1 MNRFGLTSLCL
12 LGAFLFPRVASATK
26 SAELYTS
33 SAYGYGRFEAR
44 MRVTAGDGVVSA
56 FFLWKDGSEQAGTF
70 WNELDYEKIGASC
83 QLQTNALYGN
93 PSAGHSTKPAVN
105 ADLCGGYHVY
115 SYEWTADYIAWSL
128 DGTELRRET
137 GATAAAYAQNASAGM
152 QIHFNIWPGDS
163 TFGGNLNPSIL
174 PVHQYIDW
182 VQFSSYANGA
192 FTLAWREDFSAATA
206 PSGWLTGD
214 WVSPKNLS
222 THDALNVNF
231 LNGFAVLSM
240 TADDATGPAGAMTEG
255 SGGAAGMSGTG
266 GSGGIVGTGGK
277 AGSGSGG
284 TPSGGTGGAAA
295 GTSPGGATGSAGLA
309 NSGGGGTSGTSG
321 AAGGAGGATAVG
333 GTSGSAA
340 MTGGAGGAGAASSS
354 GGAGGAGAVSSSGGS
369 GAVGGGASGS
379 GNSGG
384 TAGEQAG
391 VMGGAGA
398 TAGQP
403 SSGGTKADDA
413 SGCGCRV
420 PGSGRFA
427 QRELGIGSALLL
439 TLAGAFGLR
448 RRVSRARGS
457 ETKL

>member
-1 MNRFGLTSLCL
+1 MDRFGLTSLCL
-12 LGAFLFPRVASATK
+12 LGAFLFPRVAFATK

-33 SAYGYGRFEAR
+33 AAYGYGRFETR

-93 PSAGHSTKPAVN
+93 PSASHSTKPSVS

-137 GATAAAYAQNASAGM
+137 GATATAYAQNASAGM
-152 QIHFNIWPGDS
+152 QLHFNIWPGDS
-163 TFGGNLNPSIL
+163 TFGGNFNPSIL

-214 WVSPKNLS
+214 WGSPKNLS
-222 THDALNVNF
+222 THDARNVNF

-255 SGGAAGMSGTG
+255 SGGAAGMSGTA
-266 GSGGIVGTGGK
+266 GSGGMVGAGGK

-284 TPSGGTGGAAA
+284 TPGGGAGGAGA
-295 GTSPGGATGSAGLA
+295 GTSPGGATGSAGIA
-309 NSGGGGTSGTSG
+309 NSAGTSGTSGTSGTGG
-321 AAGGAGGATAVG
+321 AAGGAGGATVVG
-333 GTSGSAA
+333 GSSGSAA
-340 MTGGAGGAGAASSS
+340 TTAGAGGAGAASAS
-354 GGAGGAGAVSSSGGS
+354 GGAGGAGAVGSSAGS

-384 TAGEQAG
+384 TAG
-391 VMGGAGA
+391 VTGGAGA

-403 SSGGTKADDA
+403 SGGGTKADDA

-420 PGSGRFA
+420 PGSGHSS
-427 QRELGIGSALLL
+427 QRDLGIGSALLL
-439 TLAGAFGLR
+439 TLAGALR
-448 RRVSRARGS
+448 RRRASRARGLES
-457 ETKL
+457 